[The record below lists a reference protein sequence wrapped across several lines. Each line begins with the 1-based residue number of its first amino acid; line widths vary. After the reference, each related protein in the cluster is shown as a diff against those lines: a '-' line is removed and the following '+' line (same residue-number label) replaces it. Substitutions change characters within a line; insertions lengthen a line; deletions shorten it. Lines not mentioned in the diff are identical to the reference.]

1 MKKNLTLSVALL
13 TALFTL
19 FAAGT
24 VWKLADAHTHTNKVL
39 KINYL

>member
-24 VWKLADAHTHTNKVL
+24 VWKLADVYTQTHKTL
-39 KINYL
+39 TINCL